1 MVDMTN
7 ELLIA
12 SNILQW
18 IALCAGGV
26 ILLGIARQV
35 GLLHERSAPLGA
47 MITDHGPGVGD
58 KAPTFSI
65 VDVKGQ
71 KRQIGDV
78 NAAGHE
84 TLLMFTSPT
93 CPVCDK
99 LLPIIKSVAK
109 AEGID
114 VMLISDGAEEE
125 HKEFLSKHKLDGL
138 PYVISSEVG
147 IRFQVGKV
155 PYGVLIDEEGVIK
168 SKGLCNTREHLE
180 SLLEASRTGYSSL
193 QEYIA
198 KKKNGA
204 AHAAPAN
211 EMRIGN

>member
-1 MVDMTN
+1 MTT

-12 SNILQW
+12 SSILQW

-26 ILLGIARQV
+26 VLLGIARQV

-47 MITDHGPGVGD
+47 MITDHGPGIGD
-58 KAPTFSI
+58 KAPSFSI

-71 KRQIGDV
+71 KRQIGGES
-78 NAAGHE
+78 AAGHE

-99 LLPIIKSVAK
+99 LLPIVKSVAR

-125 HKEFLSKHKLDGL
+125 HKEFLSKHNLDGI
-138 PYVISSEVG
+138 PYVISAEIG

-155 PYGVLIDEEGVIK
+155 PYGVLIDETGVIK
-168 SKGLCNTREHLE
+168 AKGLCNTREHLE
-180 SLLEASRTGYSSL
+180 SLMEASQSGFSSL
-193 QEYIA
+193 QEYMA
-198 KKKNGA
+198 KRRNGA
-204 AHAAPAN
+204 SHATASAR
-211 EMRIGN
+211 EIRTAE